1 MAQHKSAE
9 KRTRQSLKR
18 RTYNKHNKAMMKTLI
33 KKVRSEK
40 DKSKAELYL
49 KEAVSRLDKLAS
61 KGIIHKNKAANQKS
75 KLTKMVGKLGALLKE
90 QA

>member
-18 RTYNKHNKAMMKTLI
+18 RTYNKHNKALMKTLI

-40 DKSKAELYL
+40 DKSKAETYL
-49 KEAVSRLDKLAS
+49 KEAVSRLDRLAS
-61 KGIIHKNKAANQKS
+61 KGVIHRNKAANQKS
-75 KLTKMVGKLGALLKE
+75 KLTRIVEELGAPPKE
-90 QA
+90 KI

>member
-18 RTYNKHNKAMMKTLI
+18 RTYNKHNKALMKTLI

-49 KEAVSRLDKLAS
+49 KEAVSKLDKLAS

-75 KLTKMVGKLGALLKE
+75 KLTRIVGKLGVVPKQDA
-90 QA
+90 